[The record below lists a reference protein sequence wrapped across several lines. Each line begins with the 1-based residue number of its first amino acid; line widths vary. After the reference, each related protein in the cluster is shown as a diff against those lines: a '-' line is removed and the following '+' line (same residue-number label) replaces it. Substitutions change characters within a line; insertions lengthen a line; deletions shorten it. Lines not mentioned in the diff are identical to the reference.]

1 MSKAENLGNREEGKT
16 RVTLR
21 ERGKHVSETNRRGKK
36 LESDQPGK
44 LKEQNQQLRR

>member
-21 ERGKHVSETNRRGKK
+21 EMGKHVSETNRREKNWRVI
-36 LESDQPGK
+36 
-44 LKEQNQQLRR
+44 NQGN